1 MNAAYLEKPLADIVL
16 SHDIVVRKTYSLASV
31 TIRSILISL
40 HSLGRYDSFKF
51 QIFHKNSF
59 IYLVVSRKNTIFVAL
74 IPGSL

>member
-51 QIFHKNSF
+51 
-59 IYLVVSRKNTIFVAL
+59 
-74 IPGSL
+74 